1 MLGSEAGSQSSL
13 RGDCWR
19 LAVRLEL
26 ADREP
31 ERSRYHALAGQHPE
45 TISDIELHPG
55 DNCPVPGWFHRRL
68 ALRAGERPPF
78 AKTGNR
84 MEALII
90 ALYLVV
96 LGILAGYGFHR
107 GHLLYLYWR
116 HRSRAPK
123 PAGRFEELPN
133 VTVQLPM
140 FNEMYVAERL
150 IESVAKIDYPKDK
163 LEIQVL
169 DDSTDETQQIAK
181 DKVDELVARGYD
193 AVYIHR
199 TDRTGYKAGAL
210 EAGVKVAKG
219 DYLMVFDADFVPTQS
234 ILMDLVHFFTD
245 DKVGMVQARWGH
257 LNRDYSML
265 TRVQS
270 MMLDGHFVIEH
281 IARNRSGRF
290 FNFNG
295 TAGIWRK
302 STIVDAGGWQHDTVT
317 EDMDLSF
324 RAQLRGWRFV
334 YVPTALAPAEIP
346 CEMNSFKTQQFR
358 WAKGSAQT
366 AKKLLPIV
374 LRAKIPFKVKLE
386 CIFHLTNN
394 FAYLFLVLLACLQ
407 LPNMLLRREID
418 DPWLL
423 LLDVPLFAATSGS
436 IVLFYLTTHHALYD
450 SVWEAVKRLPMMM
463 ALGIGLSINN
473 TRAVV
478 EGLFGNDLTF
488 VRTPK
493 HGVTSNQQ
501 GWRKKKYKAGPMF
514 HSLVEFGFG
523 LYFVFT
529 IVLAVLT
536 GSWMSIPFL
545 LLFMVGFLYVGSLS
559 LYQLR

>member
-1 MLGSEAGSQSSL
+1 ML
-13 RGDCWR
+13 DW
-19 LAVRLEL
+19 
-26 ADREP
+26 
-31 ERSRYHALAGQHPE
+31 
-45 TISDIELHPG
+45 T
-55 DNCPVPGWFHRRL
+55 
-68 ALRAGERPPF
+68 
-78 AKTGNR
+78 
-84 MEALII
+84 II

-96 LGILAGYGFHR
+96 LGILGVYGFHR

-116 HRSRAPK
+116 HRKATPRPDK
-123 PAGRFEELPN
+123 QFDDLPV

-150 IESVAKIDYPKDK
+150 CDSVASIDYPKDK

-169 DDSTDETQQIAK
+169 DDSTDETVEIAK
-181 DKVDELVARGYD
+181 AKVEDLKQRGYD

-210 EAGVKVAKG
+210 EAGLKVAKG
-219 DYLMVFDADFVPTQS
+219 DYLIVFDADFCPTGA
-234 ILMDLVHFFTD
+234 IIRDLIHYFSD

-257 LNRDYSML
+257 LNANYSML
-265 TRVQS
+265 TQVQS

-295 TAGIWRK
+295 TAGMWRK
-302 STIVDAGGWQHDTVT
+302 SAIIDAGGWQHDTIT

-324 RAQLRGWRFV
+324 RAQLRGWKFI
-334 YVPTALAPAEIP
+334 YNPEALAPAEIP

-366 AKKLLPIV
+366 AKKLLKIV
-374 LRAKIPFKVKLE
+374 LTADIPLKVKIE
-386 CIFHLTNN
+386 AIFHLTNN
-394 FAYLFLVLLACLQ
+394 FAYVFLLILAALQ
-407 LPNMLLRREID
+407 LPNMLLRRELD
-418 DPWLL
+418 SPELL
-423 LLDVPLFAATSGS
+423 LLDVPLFAATCGS
-436 IVLFYLTTHHALYD
+436 IVLFYLTTHRALYND
-450 SVWEAVKRLPMMM
+450 MWGAVRRLPMMM

-473 TRAVV
+473 ARAVV
-478 EGLFGNDLTF
+478 EGLFGNDLEF

-493 HGVTSNQQ
+493 HGVTHKRQ
-501 GWRKKKYKAGPMF
+501 GWSKKRYKAGPMF
-514 HSLVEFGFG
+514 HSLVEFCAG

-529 IVLAVLT
+529 IVLAVIT
-536 GSWMSIPFL
+536 GSWVSIPFL

-559 LYQLR
+559 LYQAR